1 MFWLVGN
8 RGMLGSDVETLLVEK
23 NKPFVS
29 SDQDVD
35 IADEGAIKR
44 FTRGKEIEWVIN
56 CAAYTDVDRAERERN
71 RAFSVNS
78 RGACNLAAE
87 ARRLGAKIVHI
98 STDYVFDGTKEG
110 AYTEEDTPNPLGVYG
125 KSKLE
130 GENSIRETIE
140 EFYILRTSWL
150 YGKHGSNF
158 VNTTL
163 RLLDEKD
170 TVRVVSDQWGSPAY
184 TKDLAKVILHLIAV
198 DNKNYGTY
206 HFSGEGKTNWY
217 EFSKEIYSVAKDFR
231 ILRKDVTVVPIPTSE
246 YKTDAKRPTN
256 SYLSKE
262 KIKSVL
268 KIDVPL
274 WQESLRS
281 YFSEINGI

>member
-1 MFWLVGN
+1 MIWLVGN
-8 RGMLGSDVETLLVEK
+8 RGMLGNDVETLLVEK

-35 IADEGAIKR
+35 IADEDAIKR

-140 EFYILRTSWL
+140 EFYILRTSCRFWN
-150 YGKHGSNF
+150 GRF
-158 VNTTL
+158 I
-163 RLLDEKD
+163 
-170 TVRVVSDQWGSPAY
+170 Y
-184 TKDLAKVILHLIAV
+184 TICS
-198 DNKNYGTY
+198 
-206 HFSGEGKTNWY
+206 FNWC
-217 EFSKEIYSVAKDFR
+217 
-231 ILRKDVTVVPIPTSE
+231 
-246 YKTDAKRPTN
+246 YK
-256 SYLSKE
+256 
-262 KIKSVL
+262 
-268 KIDVPL
+268 
-274 WQESLRS
+274 
-281 YFSEINGI
+281 